1 MTTTTAFPLCWPAEW
16 PRTDGYNR
24 RAGTFKN
31 CTMARSRDR
40 LFTELTRIRATDVI
54 LSTNVPLKLDGEPRG
69 DWRQPGD
76 PGVAVYFHLRKK
88 PLAMARD
95 AYIRVE
101 HNLNSL
107 AMAIEFLRG
116 LERHGGSTMMERAFT
131 GFAALPDPN
140 RAVHWRDVLMLPAD
154 GPVFAAHIEL
164 AFKALARERHPDVG
178 GSDVMMAELNRARE
192 EGLKEI
198 ADRI

>member
-1 MTTTTAFPLCWPAEW
+1 MTTTAFPLCWPAEW
-16 PRTDGYNR
+16 PRTDGYTR

-31 CTMARSRDR
+31 CTLARARDR
-40 LFTELTRIRATDVI
+40 LFTELTRIRASDVI
-54 LSTNVPLKLDGEPRG
+54 LSTNIPLKLDGEPRG

-76 PGVAVYFHLRKK
+76 SGVAVYFTYRKRS
-88 PLAMARD
+88 LAMARD
-95 AYIRVE
+95 AYLRVE

-116 LERHGGSTMMERAFT
+116 LERHGGATMMDRAFT
-131 GFAALPDPN
+131 GFAALPDPAN
-140 RAVHWRDVLMLPAD
+140 RTWRSILGWVEGTQATAQMIKERYGA
-154 GPVFAAHIEL
+154 L
-164 AFKALARERHPDVG
+164 AFERHPDHG
-178 GSDVMMAELNRARE
+178 GSNELMAELNRARD